1 MAAINI
7 LVMATPQKQ
16 EYMFKG
22 GPPFQAKAH
31 PATLLLF
38 LLLLPPLIIV
48 IPASAYNVK
57 NASLKKYA
65 VLSLPVPN
73 PVDITRLPIGKTF
86 QIKHERFILQFFIN
100 QKDIMGVIVK
110 RDMKYPIHL
119 RWCFFR
125 SCEENSLD
133 YISVISQP
141 NQPPVEDEFFWVR
154 FPPQI
159 KYSFQGLEFSSGR

>member
-1 MAAINI
+1 
-7 LVMATPQKQ
+7 MATPQKQ

-100 QKDIMGVIVK
+100 QKVIV
-110 RDMKYPIHL
+110 
-119 RWCFFR
+119 
-125 SCEENSLD
+125 
-133 YISVISQP
+133 
-141 NQPPVEDEFFWVR
+141 DECVHR
-154 FPPQI
+154 
-159 KYSFQGLEFSSGR
+159 L